1 MLKAYAVALM
11 LTTTPVNA
19 NLDGAKQTEQQ
30 KPIISQTVQTNKGYR
45 LGIGL

>member
-11 LTTTPVNA
+11 LTTTPATA

-30 KPIISQTVQTNKGYR
+30 KPIISQTTQTNKGWG